1 MKSMIEFKPFNRDK
15 SIDELRYNVTRWLD
29 EFDFVSFELPF
40 LKRMIKAFPF
50 KNIIPNLFE
59 QIQLFIKEI
68 DNFESKKNDIIE
80 KISLHH
86 KELDGMAEC
95 NELSCDHYFLFEHD
109 RLAEDIHNYNSD
121 YRALKIKIYN
131 YLLSSNN

>member
-40 LKRMIKAFPF
+40 LKRMVKAFPF

-59 QIQLFIKEI
+59 QIQLFTKEL
-68 DNFESKKNDIIE
+68 DEFTSQKNDILKKIE
-80 KISLHH
+80 LHN
-86 KELDGMAEC
+86 KQLDGMSEC
-95 NELSCDHYFLFEHD
+95 NELSCDHYFLLEHD
-109 RLAEDIHNYNSD
+109 HLAEVVHNFNSK

-131 YLLSSNN
+131 YLLSSNK

>member
-15 SIDELRYNVTRWLD
+15 SIDELRYSVTRWLD

-40 LKRMIKAFPF
+40 LKRMVKAFPF

-59 QIQLFIKEI
+59 QIQLFIK
-68 DNFESKKNDIIE
+68 DLDDFESKKNDIII
-80 KISLHH
+80 KIELHN
-86 KELDGMAEC
+86 KQLDGMTEC
-95 NELSCDHYFLFEHD
+95 NELSCDHYFLLEHD
-109 RLAEDIHNYNSD
+109 HLAENIHNYYSD